1 MSKSARQI
9 HKGNGGERKMSKV
22 SISTTIALA
31 VGSLL
36 ITGCATKGY
45 VRNTVTPVE
54 QKLNQKVEEVDQ
66 NSQKRD
72 ASQVAEL
79 QKTNQVVDEDGK
91 KLDATTEVA
100 KTADTQSKGAMS
112 KANQNSKDLND
123 LRNVVANIDDYK
135 PANQAVVHFAVNK
148 DTLTKDEKAKLD
160 DVAMQVGSLQRYF
173 ITIEGFTDQTGSAAY
188 NDQLSRERANAVI
201 SYLVGSHDIPVYRI
215 HMVGLGK
222 QKLIDE
228 GKGRKAREASRRV
241 EITIFTAKPL
251 TTSATAG
258 N

>member
-1 MSKSARQI
+1 
-9 HKGNGGERKMSKV
+9 MSKV

-72 ASQVAEL
+72 SQQVADIN
-79 QKTNQVVDEDGK
+79 KTNQVVDEDEK
-91 KLDATTEVA
+91 KLDATSEVA
-100 KTADTQSKGAMS
+100 RTADNQSKGAMA

-135 PANQAVVHFAVNK
+135 PANQAVVHFGVNK

-160 DVAMQVGSLQRYF
+160 EVAMQVGSLQRYF
-173 ITIEGFTDQTGSAAY
+173 ITVEGFTDQTGSAAY

-228 GKGRKAREASRRV
+228 GKGRKAREESRRV
-241 EITIFTAKPL
+241 EVTVYSAKPL
-251 TTSATAG
+251 SASGSAAG
-258 N
+258 GN